1 MKLENPFQL
10 IAEKM
15 VFLLPA
21 SRHHNTKLDQELTQL
36 SGGERGFAADFQ
48 VRRIRETLEAASLVL
63 VLLFVVWISTKD
75 TSSAIEG
82 GKIERP
88 AYGSSDST
96 YDLNVAVDGEAESEP
111 LSVIVRARQFTPE
124 EAKEKLSAAR
134 DELESL
140 LPGENPSLGE
150 VRTALSLPAALQG
163 GAVQADYTVSPP
175 GYIDSDGSILAKMSD
190 IPDPEHPY
198 APVIDPDGTALTI
211 TADLTCRDE
220 KLEYSCGALLLPPVL
235 SADEE
240 LRLSLKNA
248 VNEAD
253 LSSACDSSLS
263 LPKDVD
269 GHSVDWSYPEDN
281 PLPLLAFLA
290 VIVPIAVWVHSEQ
303 SVHDE
308 AKRREEQLSLDYSE
322 FLWKLTM
329 LLSAGLTL
337 RGAFTR
343 ICRQYTQSRQD
354 ESASICR
361 DDGGVIPV
369 RCVAGTNGRHRDK
382 SGVRF
387 SGRSGQKF
395 AAGSA
400 KNTSRKSGRNSADKT
415 PPRRYLYEE
424 LIYTLREMQSGVPE
438 GTAYQ
443 NFGRR
448 CGLPSY
454 IKLGSLLAQNLQK
467 GARGLTALLEKEA
480 TISMEEHKNAA
491 RKLGEKASIKLL
503 LPMILMFTVVLAIL
517 MIPAFLSFQG

>member
-10 IAEKM
+10 IAEKI

-21 SRHHNTKLDQELTQL
+21 SRHHSTKLDQELTQL
-36 SGGERGFAADFQ
+36 SGGDRGFATDFK
-48 VRRIRETLEAASLVL
+48 VRRIKETMEASSLVL
-63 VLLFVVWISTKD
+63 VLLLVVWVSAKD
-75 TSSAIEG
+75 TDSAIEG

-88 AYGSSDST
+88 GYGSSDST
-96 YDLNVAVDGEAESEP
+96 YDLNVTVDGEAESEP
-111 LSVIVRARQFTPE
+111 LSVTVRAREFTPA

-140 LPGENPSLGE
+140 LPGENPSLSE
-150 VRTALSLPAALQG
+150 VRTPLSFPQMLQD

-190 IPDPEHPY
+190 IPDPDHPY
-198 APVIDPDGTALTI
+198 APVIDPDGTVLTI
-211 TADLTCRDE
+211 TADLSCQDE
-220 KLEYSCGALLLPPVL
+220 KMEYSCGALLLPPVL

-253 LSSACDSSLS
+253 LSSTSDSSLS

-269 GHSVDWSYPEDN
+269 GHSIDWSYPEDN

-290 VIVPIAVWVHSEQ
+290 VIVPVAVWVHSEQ
-303 SVHDE
+303 KVHDE

-343 ICRQYTQSRQD
+343 ICRQYTQSRQR
-354 ESASICR
+354 ESSK
-361 DDGGVIPV
+361 
-369 RCVAGTNGRHRDK
+369 AGNRI
-382 SGVRF
+382 
-387 SGRSGQKF
+387 SGRAGQRASGKF
-395 AAGSA
+395 DNSPGSKA
-400 KNTSRKSGRNSADKT
+400 

-448 CGLPSY
+448 CGLPAY